1 MVFRQIAIYADF
13 AVFAVAVQPLRPGW
27 PVSFAWAVVVE
38 FVVVVLA
45 GPEAAEAALL
55 PALSPAQPPWAV
67 AGAGLALHYWA
78 VGQRW
83 HLSQVHL
90 GHLRRHPQV
99 RSYCSLAQ

>member
-1 MVFRQIAIYADF
+1 LVFRQIAIYADF

-27 PVSFAWAVVVE
+27 PVSFASAVVVE

-55 PALSPAQPPWAV
+55 PALWPAQPPWAV
-67 AGAGLALHYWA
+67 GAGLALHYWA

-83 HLSQVHL
+83 HLGQVHL

>member
-27 PVSFAWAVVVE
+27 PVSFAWAVVE

-55 PALSPAQPPWAV
+55 PALWPAQPPWAV
-67 AGAGLALHYWA
+67 GAGLALHYWA
-78 VGQRW
+78 VGRRW
-83 HLSQVHL
+83 HLGQVHL
-90 GHLRRHPQV
+90 GHLLGHPQV

>member
-13 AVFAVAVQPLRPGW
+13 AVFAVVVQPLRPGW

-38 FVVVVLA
+38 FVVVLA
-45 GPEAAEAALL
+45 GPEAAGQAALL
-55 PALSPAQPPWAV
+55 SLSPAQPLWA

-78 VGQRW
+78 VGRW
-83 HLSQVHL
+83 HLGQVHL
-90 GHLRRHPQV
+90 GHLRHPQV

>member
-13 AVFAVAVQPLRPGW
+13 AVFAVVVQPLRPGW

-38 FVVVVLA
+38 LVVVVLA
-45 GPEAAEAALL
+45 GPEAAEAAQL

-83 HLSQVHL
+83 HLGQVHL